1 MKLAFLFAGLMVL
14 TGCATILNDST
25 QKINIT
31 TSNNTK
37 SEIEINGATYNA
49 PAIIS
54 VTRSRE
60 DLIVNAKNPKCTQQY
75 LVKSKIDNK
84 FWINILSGGTFGSST
99 DYGSDKMW
107 TYQDEVELKCN

>member
-1 MKLAFLFAGLMVL
+1 MKLVYLITGLMAL
-14 TGCATILNDST
+14 TSCATILNDST

-37 SEIEINGATYNA
+37 SEIEINGAIYHV

-54 VTRSRE
+54 VTRSKQ
-60 DLIVNAKNPKCTQQY
+60 DLIVNTKNPNCTQQY
-75 LVKSKIDNK
+75 LVKSKVDNK

>member
-1 MKLAFLFAGLMVL
+1 MRLAVLLTGLMGL
-14 TGCATILNDST
+14 TSCATILNDST

-37 SEIEINGATYNA
+37 TEVEINGAVYNA
-49 PAIIS
+49 PSIIS
-54 VTRSRE
+54 VSRSKE
-60 DLIVNAKNPKCTQQY
+60 DLILNAKNPKCTQQY
-75 LVKSKIDNK
+75 LVKSKVDNK